1 MSTPPKRGMIERIG
15 SALPESNLLFLILIG
30 LIIVASFFAKGSH
43 PSALDGAENYTVNN
57 LLSIEGFRWI
67 IANVLRHF
75 TNYPPLALI
84 VVGVIGFGF
93 AEKTGLLSTLIKV
106 VGHSTSEK
114 MILPM
119 IIFLGISSSIA
130 ADAGYIVL
138 VPLAGALYAGLGRNP
153 LIGILAAFAAV
164 SAGFGA
170 SLVPTP
176 GDGMLGAM
184 TAHVYENSFN
194 QPLQVNIMTMA
205 YFFTATSTIFLT
217 IFLTFVTKVFVEKRI
232 NRYDFTLPEDIV
244 SIGALSAEE
253 KKGLYHAG
261 IAFVI
266 TLAVIIFAWHIGILH
281 SYTDVN
287 DRVVHPI
294 LQDIIVLLILL
305 FLFPAL
311 AYARAMKTIN
321 NGQEYIN
328 TTVSAMRDVA
338 YILVFATFAGNFL
351 GIFNYS
357 GLDKF
362 VANKGAMFL
371 LGLNIQNPIL
381 LAVTFVFI
389 SAFINLF
396 MGSAGAKWA
405 ILAPIFVPMLV
416 IASHHNLGPEVIQA
430 AYRIGD
436 SATNIITP
444 LMVFTGVILVG
455 ARRYNNKF
463 EIGDLIALM
472 MPYSIAILLGWTV
485 FFVLWLVIGIPF
497 GF

>member
-1 MSTPPKRGMIERIG
+1 MNTQPKRGMIERIG
-15 SALPESNLLFLILIG
+15 SALPESNLLFLILTG
-30 LIIVASFFAKGSH
+30 FIIIASFFAQGSH
-43 PSALDGAENYTVNN
+43 PSSLEGAENYVVNN
-57 LLSIEGFRWI
+57 LLSVEGFRWI
-67 IANVLRHF
+67 LSNVLKHF
-75 TNYPPLALI
+75 TDYPPLAMI

-114 MILPM
+114 LILPM
-119 IIFLGISSSIA
+119 IIFLGINSSVAS
-130 ADAGYIVL
+130 DAGYIVL
-138 VPLAGALYAGLGRNP
+138 VPLAGSLYAGLGRNP
-153 LIGILAAFAAV
+153 LVGILVAFAAV

-170 SLVPTP
+170 SLIPTP
-176 GDGMLGAM
+176 VDGMLGTM
-184 TAHVYENSFN
+184 TAHFYESSFN
-194 QPLQVNIMTMA
+194 RPMPFNIMTMSYTFA
-205 YFFTATSTIFLT
+205 AVSTIFLT
-217 IFLTFVTKVFVEKRI
+217 IFLTFITKAFVEKRI
-232 NRYDFTLPEDIV
+232 NRYDFKLPEDVV
-244 SIGALSAEE
+244 SIGVLSPEE
-253 KKGLYHAG
+253 KQALKKAG
-261 IAFVI
+261 IAFAI
-266 TLAVIIFAWHIGILH
+266 TFAFIVLAWFVGILRT
-281 SYTDVN
+281 YTAANGRMVN
-287 DRVVHPI
+287 PI
-294 LQDIIVLLILL
+294 LSNIIVLLIVL

-321 NGQEYIN
+321 SGQEYIN

-357 GLDKF
+357 GLDKL
-362 VANKGAMFL
+362 VANNGAML
-371 LGLNIQNPIL
+371 LLRLNIQNPIL
-381 LAVTFVFI
+381 LAVAFVFI

-455 ARRYNNKF
+455 ARRYNDKF
-463 EIGDLIALM
+463 EIGDLIAIM
-472 MPYSIAILLGWTV
+472 MPYSLAILFGWTA
-485 FFVLWLVIGIPF
+485 FFIVWLLLGLPF